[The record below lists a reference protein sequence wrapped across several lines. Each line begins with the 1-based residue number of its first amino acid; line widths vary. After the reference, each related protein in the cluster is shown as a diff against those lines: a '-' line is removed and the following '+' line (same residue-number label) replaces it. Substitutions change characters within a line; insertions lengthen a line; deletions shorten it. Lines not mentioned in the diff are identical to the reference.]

1 MSSIVFWIHWTKSGV
16 LWSVKAAHFKSNIM
30 SHFRSNSHTHTHTFF
45 PFPYQIL
52 SSGISNLGA
61 CFQRLSVL
69 PMAHALCSV
78 TLPLFP
84 STGGLLF
91 LLQLNPVGLCVLIW
105 PTRSDGAWLTELGLK
120 GPHSFC
126 FCLLGCQVPSQEVR
140 VRRLTDVKSY
150 GREIRSSANNQ
161 HQGPKHVS
169 EAILDLTVL
178 IKPMMVIICACA
190 IQYGNH

>member
-1 MSSIVFWIHWTKSGV
+1 MSSIVFWIHWNKSGV
-16 LWSVKAAHFKSNIM
+16 LQSVKAAHFKSNIV
-30 SHFRSNSHTHTHTFF
+30 SHFRSNSHTHTHIHF
-45 PFPYQIL
+45 L
-52 SSGISNLGA
+52 SIPLPDSLIWHLKPGSMFSKMISPSHGTCPLQCHFA
-61 CFQRLSVL
+61 
-69 PMAHALCSV
+69 
-78 TLPLFP
+78 TLPIYRWTLISP
-84 STGGLLF
+84 
-91 LLQLNPVGLCVLIW
+91 PVESSRPVLIW

-140 VRRLTDVKSY
+140 VRRLTDVKSC
-150 GREIRSSANNQ
+150 GREIRRSANNQ

-178 IKPMMVIICACA
+178 IKPMMVIICTCA

>member
-1 MSSIVFWIHWTKSGV
+1 MSSIVFWIHWNKSGV
-16 LWSVKAAHFKSNIM
+16 LWSVKAAHFKSNTV
-30 SHFRSNSHTHTHTFF
+30 SHFRSNYPPTHTFF

-52 SSGISNLGA
+52 SFGISNLVD
-61 CFQRLSVL
+61 CFQRWSIL
-69 PMAHALCSV
+69 PVAHAFCSV
-78 TLPLFP
+78 ALPLFP

-105 PTRSDGAWLTELGLK
+105 PTRSDGAWLTDLGLK
-120 GPHSFC
+120 GPYSFW

-140 VRRLTDVKSY
+140 VRRLTDVKSC
-150 GREIRSSANNQ
+150 GREIRGSANNQ

-178 IKPMMVIICACA
+178 IKPMTVIICTCA